1 MRSAGPLRAA
11 ATARLQQSAV
21 LCVRPN
27 LGLGLVVGPGHAGVE
42 TVKHGETGFLVKS
55 QTEMEDLIRCDAVS
69 KIKSEN
75 CIEWARQFS
84 YENMVNRYEELCHE
98 AIDTGGW

>member
-1 MRSAGPLRAA
+1 
-11 ATARLQQSAV
+11 
-21 LCVRPN
+21 
-27 LGLGLVVGPGHAGVE
+27 
-42 TVKHGETGFLVKS
+42 
-55 QTEMEDLIRCDAVS
+55 MEDLIRCDAVS

-84 YENMVNRYEELCHE
+84 YENMVNRYEELCIE